1 MKKSL
6 NKIEGAIDY
15 IVLKKEKK
23 YIIFFLD
30 NHNPSNYCKTIS
42 RNIELLFEDFMQTN
56 SVFILEEIIGYNE
69 RFINAFNNT
78 NHLNKYLQFYN
89 KYKTNKKII
98 PIDIRLLFDNF
109 DEVDK
114 FSNLDQFFDICECTN
129 PEIAKIK
136 NVINKSITIS
146 NTCKE
151 HFDNLKDKYIKIKN
165 RIINE
170 NITNLK
176 CNNYNIDYIQLNYPF
191 VDLNEDIC
199 NQIDIFTCALLEL
212 YGTAQ
217 IELSTAK
224 YNIVYL
230 GAFHCV
236 SMFYLLEKNYG
247 YRKIKGLAKSRES
260 NETHD
265 LLSYDRFK
273 LRSLDTFNNSCI
285 DFINYIDL

>member
-6 NKIEGAIDY
+6 NKINGAIDY
-15 IVLKKEKK
+15 IVLKKGKK

-42 RNIELLFEDFMQTN
+42 RNIESLFEDFMQIN

-69 RFINAFNNT
+69 KFINAFNDT
-78 NHLNKYLQFYN
+78 NHLNKYLKFYN
-89 KYKTNKKII
+89 KYKADKKII
-98 PIDIRLLFDNF
+98 PVDIRLLFDNF

-114 FSNLDQFFDICECTN
+114 FSNLDQFFNICECSN
-129 PEIAKIK
+129 SDIAKIK
-136 NVINKSITIS
+136 GIIDKCTSISSTYQ
-146 NTCKE
+146 E

-170 NITNLK
+170 KITNLK

-191 VDLNEDIC
+191 VDLKEDIC
-199 NQIDIFTCALLEL
+199 SQIDVFTCALLEL
-212 YGTAQ
+212 YGIAQ
-217 IELSTAK
+217 IELSNAK

-247 YRKIKGLAKSRES
+247 YRKVKGLAKSRLS
-260 NETHD
+260 NEKYD
-265 LLSYDRFK
+265 LLSYDRFNLK
-273 LRSLDTFNNSCI
+273 SLDIFSNSCF
-285 DFINYIDL
+285 DFIKY

>member
-6 NKIEGAIDY
+6 NKINGAIDY
-15 IVLKKEKK
+15 IVLKKGKK

-42 RNIELLFEDFMQTN
+42 RNIESLFEDFMQIN

-69 RFINAFNNT
+69 KFINAFNDT
-78 NHLNKYLQFYN
+78 NHLNKYLKFYN
-89 KYKTNKKII
+89 KYKADKKII
-98 PIDIRLLFDNF
+98 PVDIRLLFDNF

-114 FSNLDQFFDICECTN
+114 FSNLDQFFNICECSN
-129 PEIAKIK
+129 SDIAKIK
-136 NVINKSITIS
+136 GIIDKCTSISSTYQ
-146 NTCKE
+146 E
-151 HFDNLKDKYIKIKN
+151 HFDSLKDKYIKIKN

-191 VDLNEDIC
+191 VDLKEDIC
-199 NQIDIFTCALLEL
+199 SQVDVFTCALLEL
-212 YGTAQ
+212 YGIAQ
-217 IELSTAK
+217 IELSNAK

-247 YRKIKGLAKSRES
+247 YRKVKGLTKSRLS
-260 NETHD
+260 NEKYD
-265 LLSYDRFK
+265 LLSYDRFNLK
-273 LRSLDTFNNSCI
+273 SLDIFSNSCF
-285 DFINYIDL
+285 DFINY